1 MTANLIDY
9 NQDKTTKRK
18 RETKMI
24 KTQFAHTVTVPDEWE
39 HDGHTFQVTQD
50 IDAECPTEWY
60 DTLEIITLER
70 YSHTSLPTYTPSDS
84 AEWDVLEIMRNQ
96 FSHDSDLT
104 TEAWEN
110 ACKACGIDN
119 PNVMITNI
127 GSENESVAINADSDT
142 NIESFVSNYNQWA
155 DGNVWVVTDTTAGDS
170 LAGIYADSEEDAIKY
185 YIENCI

>member
-1 MTANLIDY
+1 
-9 NQDKTTKRK
+9 
-18 RETKMI
+18 MI
-24 KTQFAHTVTVPDEWE
+24 QTQFAHTITVPDEWE
-39 HDGHTFQVTQD
+39 HEGHTYQVTQD

-70 YSHTSLPTYTPSDS
+70 YSHTSLPTYAPSDS

-155 DGNVWVVTDTTAGDS
+155 DGYVWVVSDTTTGDS

-185 YIENCI
+185 YIENCM